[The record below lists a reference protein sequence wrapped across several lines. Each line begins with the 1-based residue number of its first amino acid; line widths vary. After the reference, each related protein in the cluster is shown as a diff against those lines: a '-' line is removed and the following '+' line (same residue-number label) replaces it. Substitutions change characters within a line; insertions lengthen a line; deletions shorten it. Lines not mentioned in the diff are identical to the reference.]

1 MEYLDLINRL
11 FVILICLFSM
21 MLGIWVYR
29 ANSKLKVNRIFLV
42 MTIAF
47 VGWVGLAYLTDIFT
61 NELIILWSMKLAYAS
76 VIISVV
82 SIYFFSVYFP
92 GELPKSLYLSIANK
106 AVIVAGSLVLLFSIF
121 GDFLISGFYT
131 TGQVHNPIF
140 GPLEHVLYFSIVA
153 MTILLM
159 INFFK
164 QYFTI
169 PKQDKTK
176 LAYFLIGLVIFI
188 VSNLIFNIL
197 LPIVMGNLAYYQ
209 LGSYSVI
216 FFLGFTAYA
225 IAKHSLFGI
234 RAILAGLLVGILAI
248 LLFLDAVVLTQEP
261 FLQIIKW
268 VILAVFLFFGYY
280 LVRSVLKEVQLRK
293 SLQHAYA
300 DLKQLDTAKSEFI
313 SVASHQLRTPLSAIK
328 GYVSMMRKGDYGD
341 VSPDMAEALAVL
353 HESNERLVVLVNNML
368 NISRIES
375 GRLQF
380 KPRAMAIEP
389 IIANTVNELTP
400 EANGAGVRL
409 IYRKPPAPARE
420 IFADPGL
427 VHEILINLVDNGI
440 KYTQRGGEVVVS
452 LRPAERFLRTEIK
465 DSGIGVVPETVPA
478 LFKKFSRGQSGA
490 KMHTNGAGLGLYIV
504 KELVNLH
511 KGQVGVTSAGSGKGS
526 TFWFELPYDI
536 M

>member
-47 VGWVGLAYLTDIFT
+47 VGWVGLAYLSDILT
-61 NELIILWSMKLAYAS
+61 NELLILWSMKLAYAS

-82 SIYFFSVYFP
+82 STYFFSVYFP
-92 GELPKSLYLSIANK
+92 IESPKSLYLRVANNT
-106 AVIVAGSLVLLFSIF
+106 AIVLAGSLLLFLFF
-121 GDFLISGFYT
+121 GDFLIIGFYS
-131 TGQVHNPIF
+131 TGQTYNPVF
-140 GPLEHVLYFSIVA
+140 GPLEYVLYFSIVA
-153 MTILLM
+153 ITILILV
-159 INFFK
+159 NFFK
-164 QYFTI
+164 KYFTI
-169 PKQDKTK
+169 PKQDKTQM
-176 LAYFLIGLVIFI
+176 AYFLTGLVILI
-188 VSNLIFNIL
+188 ASNLIFNIL
-197 LPIVMGNLAYYQ
+197 LPIVRGNIDYYQ
-209 LGSYSVI
+209 LGSYSII

-225 IAKHSLFGI
+225 IVKHRLFGI
-234 RAILAGLLVGILAI
+234 RIILAGLLVGVLAI

-261 FLQIIKW
+261 SLQIIKW

-300 DLKQLDTAKSEFI
+300 DLKQLDIAKSEFI

-380 KPRAMAIEP
+380 KPRGMSIEP
-389 IIANTVNELTP
+389 IINSAINELSP
-400 EANGAGVRL
+400 QAKNAGINL
-409 IYRKPPAPARE
+409 IFTKSAVPAHQV
-420 IFADPGL
+420 FADPGL

-440 KYTQRGGEVVVS
+440 KYTQCGGKVIVS

-465 DSGIGVVPETVPA
+465 DSGIGVVPETIPA
-478 LFKKFSRGQSGA
+478 LFKKFSRGQNGA

-511 KGQVGVTSAGSGKGS
+511 KGRVGVRSTGPGKGS

>member
-1 MEYLDLINRL
+1 MITWTDLNYCGDIVSQSYVALILKRLYLALVPIY
-11 FVILICLFSM
+11 F
-21 MLGIWVYR
+21 
-29 ANSKLKVNRIFLV
+29 IF
-42 MTIAF
+42 A
-47 VGWVGLAYLTDIFT
+47 
-61 NELIILWSMKLAYAS
+61 
-76 VIISVV
+76 
-82 SIYFFSVYFP
+82 YFFSIHFP
-92 GELPKSLYLSIANK
+92 KIILKR
-106 AVIVAGSLVLLFSIF
+106 
-121 GDFLISGFYT
+121 
-131 TGQVHNPIF
+131 HPIF
-140 GPLEHVLYFSIVA
+140 EKIAILSLITLSLA
-153 MTILLM
+153 TILTDAVVKNVEKKDWGFNIIPGNA
-159 INFFK
+159 INIFYFLVTIFILVILFNLIYK
-164 QYFTI
+164 YFHLLPPDKLRIQYFI
-169 PKQDKTK
+169 
-176 LAYFLIGLVIFI
+176 IGVIIYALFQ
-188 VSNLIFNIL
+188 SIFNII
-197 LPIVMGNLAYYQ
+197 LPLVSGTKQYWQ
-209 LGSYSVI
+209 LGDFSAI
-216 FFLGFTAYA
+216 FLIGFTAYA

-261 FLQIIKW
+261 SLQIIKW

-280 LVRSVLKEVQLRK
+280 LVRSVLREVQLRK

-389 IIANTVNELTP
+389 IIANMVNELTP

-409 IYRKPPAPARE
+409 IYRKPSAPARE

-440 KYTQRGGEVVVS
+440 KYTQRGGKVVVS

-465 DSGIGVVPETVPA
+465 DSGIGVVPETIPA